1 MALHRAAP
9 LLATQQYVVRGTL
22 LGVLSAVQGLTKTDL
37 AAIADLERRVVD
49 HDGGRLKLEWGVLES
64 RSGKQVDDLLW
75 RADDRV
81 VGFLGFY
88 SFGPTDLEFA
98 GMVDPA
104 LRRTGIGT
112 ALLDAAV
119 PLAKERGF
127 AKALLVT
134 PRSTPAGHAFA
145 VAKHAAL
152 EHSEHF
158 LSLGATPTVDPIDPA
173 LTVRPATAADGGEV
187 ARILAAG
194 FNEEEQQDLVIA
206 NTPEEQTLVIERAGA
221 VLGTVRVIRREATA
235 GIYGFAVDPAR
246 QGQGIGRDVLYRLSR
261 QLRESGAE
269 QVTLEVAV
277 DNPRALDLYLSVG
290 YEPQTTEDYYELALT
305 D

>member
-1 MALHRAAP
+1 
-9 LLATQQYVVRGTL
+9 L
-22 LGVLSAVQGLTKTDL
+22 LGVLNPVQGLTRADL
-37 AAIADLERRVVD
+37 TAIADLERRVVD

-75 RADDRV
+75 RVDDRV

-88 SFGPTDLEFA
+88 SFGPADLEFA

-104 LRRTGIGT
+104 LRRTGIGS
-112 ALLDAAV
+112 ALLDAAL

-127 AKALLVT
+127 TRTLLVT
-134 PRSTPAGHAFA
+134 PRSTPSGAAFA
-145 VAKHAAL
+145 LAKHAVL

-158 LSLGATPTVDPIDPA
+158 LSLGATPSVDPIDPT
-173 LTVRPATAADGGEV
+173 LTVRPATADDRGDV

-194 FNEEEQQDLVIA
+194 FNEEEQPDLVIA

-221 VLGTVRVIRREATA
+221 VLGTVRVIRHEATA
-235 GIYGFAVDPAR
+235 GIYGFAVDPAY

-261 QLRESGAE
+261 QLREPGATD
-269 QVTLEVAV
+269 VTLEVAV
-277 DNPRALDLYLSVG
+277 DNERALDLYLSVG
-290 YEPQTTEDYYELALT
+290 FEPQTTEDYYELALT

>member
-1 MALHRAAP
+1 MSASD
-9 LLATQQYVVRGTL
+9 QQYVVRGTL
-22 LGVLSAVQGLTKTDL
+22 LGVLSAVQGLTKADL
-37 AAIADLERRVVD
+37 AAIADLERRVID

-81 VGFLGFY
+81 VGLPRLLQLRADRPRVRRDGRP
-88 SFGPTDLEFA
+88 GVATDRDRDRA
-98 GMVDPA
+98 CSTPPY
-104 LRRTGIGT
+104 RWQRN
-112 ALLDAAV
+112 AAS
-119 PLAKERGF
+119 

-173 LTVRPATAADGGEV
+173 LTVRPATAADRGEV

-221 VLGTVRVIRREATA
+221 VAR
-235 GIYGFAVDPAR
+235 YGPRDPAR
-246 QGQGIGRDVLYRLSR
+246 GQPPASTASPSIRRIRAKASAATSSTGSAA
-261 QLRESGAE
+261 QLREAGAE

-277 DNPRALDLYLSVG
+277 DNERALDLYLSVG
-290 YEPQTTEDYYELALT
+290 YEPQTTEDYYELALST
-305 D
+305 